1 MTEAVRG
8 CRRRSEV
15 LRCDQGGTQSEH
27 VVVRRTHLDAVIKQQ
42 LRKPTEAEVAR
53 KLHLGGMVSR
63 G

>member
-1 MTEAVRG
+1 M
-8 CRRRSEV
+8 